1 VPGKGERIMSLSR
14 IRADYTRGLGIE
26 LKEARLRRNL
36 SQSALAVILGVTE
49 GALSR
54 WEHGNRNPSAEN
66 SLMILRWLQQ
76 ISQENQD

>member
-1 VPGKGERIMSLSR
+1 MSLSE
-14 IRADYTRGLGIE
+14 IRAGYTRGLGIE
-26 LKEARLRRNL
+26 LKEARLRRDL
-36 SQSALAVILGVTE
+36 SQSALATILGVTE

-76 ISQENQD
+76 TSQENQD